1 MPGNSGTP
9 RWTIEPF
16 TCVHCGCLCD
26 DIRLEIEGGRIGE
39 AVSPCAIGRE
49 ALVGVEMTPPAGP
62 SALIEGKPAK
72 TIAALSLAARILSQ
86 ARAPVIVGLNRSTN
100 ETVAAAVALGDRI
113 GAVVEVGDSLAAARI
128 SAFQRSGRVSATLGE
143 IKNRADVVVFWGV
156 DPITTHPRH
165 WERYSVDP
173 IGRFVPEGRAGRRVV
188 VIDENPAATSARADL
203 FLTVEPA
210 RELEVLSVLRALV
223 RGVDLDEE
231 RVKAATGC
239 GHQALTELVD
249 TLKGARYGGWFM
261 GSRAG
266 RGPIELAEARH
277 QAVSA
282 LVRELNQHARFVSIG
297 MGEPGNGRGAEEV
310 LAWQTGLTPSVDFGA
325 GYPEALPGATSAA
338 HRLASGEADAAVMVG
353 DVSIDQWSP
362 LDVPYVFIGPPGHA
376 LAASAAVAFS
386 AGTVGLDEDGSV
398 TRVDG
403 VSLPVRAVRSRRL
416 PTEREL
422 LGVLLTMLERSARR
436 DKAVSS

>member
-1 MPGNSGTP
+1 MPENSGKTT
-9 RWTIEPF
+9 WTIEPF

-26 DIRLEIEGGRIGE
+26 DLRLEIEGGRIVE
-39 AVSPCAIGRE
+39 AVSACAIGRE

-62 SALIEGKPAK
+62 SALIHGKPAK
-72 TIAALSLAARILSQ
+72 TVAALSQAARTLRQ
-86 ARAPVIVGLNRSTN
+86 ARAPVIVGLDRSTN

-113 GAVVEVGDSLAAARI
+113 GAVVEVGGSLAAARV

-173 IGRFVPEGRAGRRVV
+173 IGRFVPEGRAGRKVV
-188 VIDENPAATSARADL
+188 VVDEKPSATSAKADS
-203 FLTVEPA
+203 FLAVEPA

-223 RGVDLDEE
+223 RGVELDKE
-231 RVKAATGC
+231 RVEAATGC
-239 GHQALTELVD
+239 GLEALVELVEV
-249 TLKGARYGGWFM
+249 LKGARYGGWFM
-261 GSRAG
+261 GSRGG
-266 RGPIELAEARH
+266 RGAAELVEARH

-282 LVRELNQHARFVSIG
+282 LVRALNERARFVSIG
-297 MGEPGNGRGAEEV
+297 MGEPGNARGAEEV

-338 HRLASGEADAAVMVG
+338 HRLARGEADAAVVVG
-353 DVSIDQWSP
+353 EVALDQWMASQ
-362 LDVPYVFIGPPGHA
+362 VPYVFIGPPGHA

-403 VSLPVRAVRSRRL
+403 VSLPVRAVRSRRF

-436 DKAVSS
+436 DKAVSP